1 MRVIILDASRAVL
14 QVRAEWPSSFRGYLG
29 WVGGGDS
36 AGVGEYKKC
45 SNVVWLR
52 RVSRARSDGIMN
64 MHRRIGGAPEDDEV
78 VNR

>member
-1 MRVIILDASRAVL
+1 MAVEFSRV
-14 QVRAEWPSSFRGYLG
+14 FGLG
-29 WVGGGDS
+29 RRGGGS